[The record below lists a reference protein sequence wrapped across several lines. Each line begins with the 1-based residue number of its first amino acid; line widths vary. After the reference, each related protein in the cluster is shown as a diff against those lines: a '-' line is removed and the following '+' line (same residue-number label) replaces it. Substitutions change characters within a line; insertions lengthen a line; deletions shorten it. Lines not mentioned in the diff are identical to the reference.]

1 MGLRAINKK
10 ERVSGGESPPVVGSQ
25 RWPHLPLNH
34 LLGGKPFLN
43 HRPMVPRRDNSPTV
57 PPFMTIAERERERER
72 KVIPARQLAWQMLS
86 ANIIFFTYLHL
97 GSTTKIGSSSF
108 WILI

>member
-1 MGLRAINKK
+1 MGLRAIDKK

-34 LLGGKPFLN
+34 LLGGKQFLN

-57 PPFMTIAERERERER
+57 PPFMTIAERERER

>member
-1 MGLRAINKK
+1 MGLRAIDKK

-57 PPFMTIAERERERER
+57 PPFMTIAERERERE
-72 KVIPARQLAWQMLS
+72 KSHSCQAVSM
-86 ANIIFFTYLHL
+86 ANVKCKYYFLHICTWAQQQRLDRHHL
-97 GSTTKIGSSSF
+97 GF
-108 WILI
+108 

>member
-1 MGLRAINKK
+1 MGLRAIDKE

-57 PPFMTIAERERERER
+57 PPFMTIAERERERE
-72 KVIPARQLAWQMLS
+72 KSHSCQAVSMANVKCKYYFFYIFALGLNNKDWIVI
-86 ANIIFFTYLHL
+86 I
-97 GSTTKIGSSSF
+97 
-108 WILI
+108 